1 MVEKLDARPSFRVRV
16 PRVVGDGVG
25 RLAAVSGSLPPAGV
39 PVNEH
44 HVPRGQAVGS
54 VRPLPSEAGDVLD
67 GGEVDALE
75 AERHLVIRAIV
86 PLIVLG
92 PRTAGGLSRMIF

>member
-1 MVEKLDARPSFRVRV
+1 MEELDAGPSFRVRV

-39 PVNEH
+39 PVNEYYLS
-44 HVPRGQAVGS
+44 RGQAVGS
-54 VRPLPSEAGDVLD
+54 VRPLPSEASDVLA

-75 AERHLVIRAIV
+75 AERHLVIRAVV
-86 PLIVLG
+86 PLVVPG
-92 PRTAGGLSRMIF
+92 PRTAGGFSRMIF